1 MITKLESGTLNL
13 DQDSFDIIELIKNTY
28 DQLEIQAQ
36 KKDIKLIFNKLYSDP
51 IIVFADK
58 DKIQQVIT
66 NLVINSIK
74 YGTNKGTTEVSL
86 EDITS
91 DKLIIRF
98 TDNGEGIQKEHISRL
113 FERFYRVDQSGSRKQ
128 GGSGLGLSIVKH
140 IIDAHNENIYV
151 ESKFGIGS
159 EFSFTLTKKI

>member
-1 MITKLESGTLNL
+1 
-13 DQDSFDIIELIKNTY
+13 
-28 DQLEIQAQ
+28 
-36 KKDIKLIFNKLYSDP
+36 
-51 IIVFADK
+51 

-91 DKLIIRF
+91 DKLIIRI

-159 EFSFTLTKKI
+159 EFSFTLTKDLN

>member
-91 DKLIIRF
+91 DKLIIRI